1 MVIFQ
6 LFQLVDIELLIIV
19 QHVISISTLNQLLAG
34 Y

>member
-6 LFQLVDIELLIIV
+6 VFQLVDIELLIIV